1 MAADATGFAA
11 LHPSVQYLIVNQLR
25 WPGLRPVQELSVAP
39 ILRGDNAVVLAPTA
53 GGKTEAAFFP
63 ALSRLLQENWAGLSI
78 LYVSPIRAL
87 LNNQGERLQNLC
99 QALGLTAQIWHG
111 DVTASAKKR
120 MRQAP
125 PNVML
130 TTPESLEAILVSPSR
145 SASRMFGGLR
155 IVVIDEVHAFAGAD
169 RGWHLLGVLNRLQ
182 QRCGHDIQRVGL
194 SATVGNRSG
203 IVDWLSAG
211 SVRGRTTIDPP
222 RPPGPEPDVV
232 VDFVG
237 SLENAATVI
246 ARLHAGEK
254 RLVFCDSRAQAEQ
267 LTRLLRA
274 AGVNAHVTHGS
285 LGKEERT
292 HTERQFSEGGEGV
305 IVATSALELGI
316 DIGDLDR
323 VIQIDAPFSV
333 ASFLQRMGR
342 TGRRPGTRA
351 NCLFLCL
358 GDTALLRACAIVDAW
373 TRGEVEPA
381 EAPAE
386 PWHVAA
392 QQLMARVLEMPGA
405 GRTEVLASLAPWA
418 AVALLDE
425 AGRAALLDS
434 LVANDW
440 IFEEEGRLSMG
451 GQGEQSLGKRHFM
464 KLMSVF
470 TTPPLFKVMHGPREV
485 GQVGHDTFDVDDRR
499 PQAVLLGGKTWL
511 VTRFDWKRAIA
522 HVEPMEG
529 SARVKYVGEA
539 APMGPLLAAAHRRV
553 LVGEATATAAWSRRA
568 SARMETQLAQFDWL
582 ALADEPAPMWDRLDA
597 VDIYTFAGDRRNRRM
612 AVALVALGAISA
624 VPTALRIAVKVSGA
638 SALRDVRRLWQT
650 ATSDP
655 PPLAF
660 DADAAVKTGLKFEKL
675 LPPELAFRAMLWRVY
690 GEGVG
695 IAPELILL

>member
-1 MAADATGFAA
+1 MTMAADATGFAA

-254 RLVFCDSRAQAEQ
+254 RLVCC
-267 LTRLLRA
+267 
-274 AGVNAHVTHGS
+274 G
-285 LGKEERT
+285 
-292 HTERQFSEGGEGV
+292 
-305 IVATSALELGI
+305 
-316 DIGDLDR
+316 
-323 VIQIDAPFSV
+323 
-333 ASFLQRMGR
+333 
-342 TGRRPGTRA
+342 RPGST
-351 NCLFLCL
+351 
-358 GDTALLRACAIVDAW
+358 
-373 TRGEVEPA
+373 PMS
-381 EAPAE
+381 P
-386 PWHVAA
+386 
-392 QQLMARVLEMPGA
+392 MAR
-405 GRTEVLASLAPWA
+405 
-418 AVALLDE
+418 
-425 AGRAALLDS
+425 
-434 LVANDW
+434 
-440 IFEEEGRLSMG
+440 
-451 GQGEQSLGKRHFM
+451 
-464 KLMSVF
+464 
-470 TTPPLFKVMHGPREV
+470 
-485 GQVGHDTFDVDDRR
+485 
-499 PQAVLLGGKTWL
+499 
-511 VTRFDWKRAIA
+511 
-522 HVEPMEG
+522 
-529 SARVKYVGEA
+529 SARRSARIPNGSSPKGA
-539 APMGPLLAAAHRRV
+539 
-553 LVGEATATAAWSRRA
+553 RA
-568 SARMETQLAQFDWL
+568 S
-582 ALADEPAPMWDRLDA
+582 
-597 VDIYTFAGDRRNRRM
+597 
-612 AVALVALGAISA
+612 S
-624 VPTALRIAVKVSGA
+624 
-638 SALRDVRRLWQT
+638 
-650 ATSDP
+650 
-655 PPLAF
+655 
-660 DADAAVKTGLKFEKL
+660 
-675 LPPELAFRAMLWRVY
+675 
-690 GEGVG
+690 
-695 IAPELILL
+695 